1 MYRPGR
7 TISRRAFS
15 CQFARQ
21 TALPGD
27 ILNKEG
33 CLRSTMKNGESE
45 ESKVKVG
52 VWEMVDRLIHRLN
65 LMENRHEGRI
75 IALER
80 GLEGVLNKME
90 ASGQADDEA
99 GWYGR
104 PE

>member
-1 MYRPGR
+1 
-7 TISRRAFS
+7 
-15 CQFARQ
+15 
-21 TALPGD
+21 
-27 ILNKEG
+27 
-33 CLRSTMKNGESE
+33 MKKGESE

-80 GLEGVLNKME
+80 GLEAVLRRLE
-90 ASGQADDEA
+90 ESGQPEDEA
-99 GWYGR
+99 GWFGR